1 MESIILLTIGWSI
14 TSILVNGSIFDGLRN
29 YLLVKQ
35 PIFAKLLSCMQCSGF
50 WVGILLGSL
59 ATSGIVYNP
68 LDFLVGGSGLPQQ
81 ILTIVFYAFL
91 NSGVSVLL
99 NGLMIM
105 FTYRNHN

>member
-1 MESIILLTIGWSI
+1 METLIFFLIGWSI
-14 TSILVNGSIFDGLRN
+14 TSILVNGSIFDGFRN
-29 YLLVKQ
+29 YLLVKH

-50 WVGILLGSL
+50 WIGILLGSL
-59 ATSGIVYNP
+59 ATSGIILNP
-68 LDFLVGGSGLPQQ
+68 LCFLVEDSGLPHQV
-81 ILTIVFYAFL
+81 LTILFYAFL